1 MVLGDKMRYYYK
13 IFWLSYELKLKPY
26 YTEIKKI
33 IYNILYSIL
42 SYIYIFT
49 GIKFKIGNSK
59 K

>member
-13 IFWLSYELKLKPY
+13 ISWIFTELKLKPY
-26 YTEIKKI
+26 YTEIKKSI
-33 IYNILYSIL
+33 CDIFYSIL

-49 GIKFKIGNSK
+49 GIKFKVGNSK